1 MNKTELI
8 DILNRNDM
16 PGVGCVVYHAD
27 GRKTYTYYADSKN
40 DSGIDRAASQYQHL
54 IDAGTVRR
62 VEYIHKTPDLVHFW
76 DWDTKPGSFCAADEF
91 RRYCKAY
98 GHEIISNLFT
108 FTANIDG
115 ERYTFD
121 YTPAIDGISAI
132 KITYA
137 N

>member
-1 MNKTELI
+1 M
-8 DILNRNDM
+8 LNRKDIH
-16 PGVGCVVYHAD
+16 GVGAVVSWTD
-27 GRKTYTYYADSKN
+27 GATTYDFYEDFDN
-40 DSGIDRAASQYQHL
+40 DKGIDRAARQFQNL
-54 IDAGTVRR
+54 IDAGKVRR